1 MIRAILAALAL
12 AACASQPHDRKPDPR
27 AESEQGEEGVK
38 RMQDEF
44 NTLFPDA

>member
-1 MIRAILAALAL
+1 MIRAILAALLL
-12 AACASQPHDRKPDPR
+12 AACASPPREKPARLPSD
-27 AESEQGEEGVK
+27 AEAAEEGVK